1 MPYYPWPASA
11 LSADDMRMLHGVR
24 EGHPRRVPITQ
35 LIAEAVRQTYGA
47 VTTTQKETHED
58 YTPTSR
64 AA

>member
-47 VTTTQKETHED
+47 ATANQEENHED
-58 YTPTSR
+58 QHSASR

>member
-1 MPYYPWPASA
+1 MPYYSWPASA

-24 EGHPRRVPITQ
+24 EGHPRRVPITR

-47 VTTTQKETHED
+47 AIATQKETHED
-58 YTPTSR
+58 HPAASR